1 MKNHK
6 QPKKR
11 GRKPGSKNKNKR
23 ATLLGAG
30 NTNSLFENLQQDLIN
45 SIDVIERA
53 KEIAEK
59 EIAKMEQRHQRDLER
74 QRIKLEGSISLW
86 KNRAKEYRQKLT
98 TGGTKRRKVGRP
110 ALKPMAKRGRPAGVP
125 GRKGGGRK
133 KAGELTKRDIII
145 AYMNTQKNPITSKQL
160 IEGLF
165 KKSDETDVKRF
176 SQGIYTTLTTIYR
189 RGDLVNEGGYISVP
203 K

>member
-1 MKNHK
+1 MEEQK

-23 ATLLGAG
+23 STLLGG
-30 NTNSLFENLQQDLIN
+30 NKSVSLFDNLQKEVIN
-45 SIDVIERA
+45 TIEVIDKAREM
-53 KEIAEK
+53 AEK
-59 EIAKMEQRHQRDLER
+59 EIAKIEQRHQREIEK
-74 QRIKLEGSISLW
+74 QRIKLEGSITLW

-98 TGGTKRRKVGRP
+98 TGGTKRRQVGRP

-133 KAGELTKRDIII
+133 KAGEPTKRDIILG
-145 AYMNTQKNPITSKQL
+145 YMKTQKKPITSKKL

-165 KKSDETDVKRF
+165 EKSGEKDYNRY

-189 RGDLVNEGGYISVP
+189 KGELINDGGLISLP

>member
-1 MKNHK
+1 MENQK

-30 NTNSLFENLQQDLIN
+30 NTNSLFENLQKDLTN
-45 SIDVIERA
+45 FIDWIERA
-53 KEIAEK
+53 RDIAEK
-59 EIAKMEQRHQRDLER
+59 EVAKTEQHHQRELEK
-74 QRIKLEGSISLW
+74 QRIKLEGSITLW
-86 KNRAKEYRQKLT
+86 KNRAKDYRQKLT
-98 TGGTKRRKVGRP
+98 TSGTKRRKVGRP
-110 ALKPMAKRGRPAGVP
+110 ALKPMAKRGRPTGVP

-133 KAGELTKRDIII
+133 KAGELTKRDVII
-145 AYMNTQKNPITSKQL
+145 AYMKTQKNPVTSKQL

-165 KKSDETDVKRF
+165 KKSDETDMKRF

-189 RGDLVNEGGYISVP
+189 RGDLVNDGGYISVP